1 MAAPRLLC
9 GRGPPSPQC
18 PLGGESDRAEGG
30 NDGREGNGAVAPL
43 RKRAAP
49 ITLLPRS
56 QAVWIDYR
64 A

>member
-30 NDGREGNGAVAPL
+30 NDVTATAPQH
-43 RKRAAP
+43 RR
-49 ITLLPRS
+49 
-56 QAVWIDYR
+56 QAN
-64 A
+64 